1 MEEINRLQNIIAP
14 VSTSEPSK
22 RNRELFICNLPEGLT
37 PKEVMELLN
46 TAMIAMDA
54 NINTGSPIIGAW
66 LSTDQNCSFLEFRSP
81 EETINALKLDGISLL
96 GNVKTI
102 LSKYY

>member
-1 MEEINRLQNIIAP
+1 MYVA
-14 VSTSEPSK
+14 
-22 RNRELFICNLPEGLT
+22 NLPEGLT
-37 PKEVMELLN
+37 PNDVTELMN
-46 TAMIAMDA
+46 AAMIAMDA
-54 NINTGSPIIGAW
+54 NINTGNPITGAW
-66 LSTDQNCSFLEFRSP
+66 MSTDQNCSFLEFRSP